1 MKGFLQWFKSSSK
14 MKRWMLLILVGI
26 ILACYGIAQVLVYD
40 VVDATFEAI
49 GKIVIT
55 FVIGFTCIV
64 LGLVFLNKRTLE
76 ILVES
81 TDERMA
87 NKKNV
92 NVKSLIFN
100 KTIYDEGPNV
110 VVIGGGSGLN
120 TVLTGLKNYTKNITA
135 IVTVSSYG
143 EQMSD
148 SRRDLGTLPV
158 EDIKDS
164 MIALNMHNEEM
175 QKLFNH
181 NFSTGRLKGLSFA
194 DIYFLG
200 MKEVNKDFSE
210 AIVKSNEIL
219 NIVGKVLPATLEEI
233 QISAELN
240 NGYVVNDRSKIS
252 EVVTDKFA
260 KINRVYITPSNCK
273 PAPGVIEAIQ
283 NADSII
289 IGPGSLYTNVIPNL
303 LVNGVAKAIKDSKAI
318 KIYVSNIMTEQGQTD
333 DYSVSD
339 HINAIIEHCGEGLI
353 DYCIY
358 DTGEIIPE
366 YIKRYNQEGADLVE
380 QNIDQIKTKG
390 IKFIHKNISMI
401 SDGRIRHD
409 ASLVASSVI
418 ELICNDLKYQ
428 DKQND
433 PQYMLLN
440 SKLESDKRINKLK
453 KKQERQVKK
462 KDKSESE
469 GKRQKG
475 KQSKFSA
482 KYQDRIKSIKESDSK
497 MKERKAGR
505 PATRRSTTTHI
516 ANTHTANT
524 HTANTHTAG
533 THTTSA
539 HTANTYSKNTQK
551 KK

>member
-1 MKGFLQWFKSSSK
+1 MNGFLQWFKASAK
-14 MKRWMLLILVGI
+14 MKRWMLLIVIGI

-40 VVDATFEAI
+40 VVDATFSAI

-76 ILVES
+76 VLVES
-81 TDERMA
+81 TDDRMA

-120 TVLTGLKNYTKNITA
+120 TVLSGIKNYTKNITA
-135 IVTVSSYG
+135 IVTVSDYG
-143 EQMSD
+143 EEMSN
-148 SRRDLGTLPV
+148 SRRELQTLPV
-158 EDIKDS
+158 GDIKDS
-164 MIALNMHNEEM
+164 MIALNVHEGEM
-175 QKLFNH
+175 EKLFNH
-181 NFSTGRLKGLSFA
+181 NFRAKKLNGLSFA
-194 DIYFLG
+194 DIYFLA
-200 MKEVNKDFSE
+200 MQEINKDFSD
-210 AIVKSNEIL
+210 AILKSNEIL
-219 NIVGKVLPATLEEI
+219 NVVGKVLPVTLEEVH
-233 QISAELN
+233 ISAELD
-240 NGYVVNDRSKIS
+240 NGYVVNEKSRIS
-252 EVVTDKFA
+252 EVVTDRFA
-260 KINRVYITPSNCK
+260 KINRVFITPSNCK
-273 PAPGVIEAIQ
+273 PAPGVLEAIR

-303 LVNGVAKAIKDSKAI
+303 LVNGVARAIKESKAI

-366 YIKRYNQEGADLVE
+366 YIKRYNKEGADLVE
-380 QNIDQIKTKG
+380 QNISDVKSKG
-390 IKFIHKNISMI
+390 IKFIHKNISAI
-401 SDGRIRHD
+401 SEGRIRHD
-409 ASLVASSVI
+409 AGLVASSVI

-440 SKLESDKRINKLK
+440 SKLQSDKRINKIK
-453 KKQERQVKK
+453 IQQEKER
-462 KDKSESE
+462 
-469 GKRQKG
+469 KRKEKNPNQSIKRNKG
-475 KQSKFSA
+475 RQSKFSA
-482 KYQDRIKSIKESDSK
+482 KYEERIKSIKESDAKIKEAEKKAKNIRKEKTKEEK
-497 MKERKAGR
+497 MNETYKRMAEFRKSG
-505 PATRRSTTTHI
+505 HK
-516 ANTHTANT
+516 
-524 HTANTHTAG
+524 
-533 THTTSA
+533 
-539 HTANTYSKNTQK
+539 KNG
-551 KK
+551 